1 MNDTYENIMAK
12 LELLSASKDDISAA
26 IEEKSISVSNIFID
40 YGNRIQQID
49 VSPDEN
55 LKKYIDKTIE
65 NINLSIDMEEIRP
78 YAFADCENLASITIL
93 SSVKKIGQNAFLGC
107 NSLTTVYFKNEWTGS
122 SNYIGLPYDTEYEG
136 DGISILSATADNQIS
151 NNTWN
156 VSDDFGNYWRFW
168 IHGRDEY
175 STIALRRNNTNERG
189 RSRYTLVD
197 KANLYVPDIV
207 KGYPCKTL
215 GSHYFRIDSDQDY
228 YDYESLHRFLSATTM
243 NISQHIRN
251 IQQYAFFSDTLSRV
265 NFLLNEPASSVDNH
279 TYSLDRDCFA
289 SNNISEFEFPRGKF
303 NVVDIDVLYNNPNLL
318 KIENVPEVKQMT
330 YFFGGRIS
338 SFVIPDSVISC
349 RGVSFFNSAEYLERA
364 VVGAHVRDINST
376 YAIPYFNGGM
386 TGSQMSCLKEIVYRC
401 PISAFSY
408 KNSYDYT
415 YYKIGGL
422 SALTD
427 IYFEDST
434 MTLAYLSGIPGI
446 HSLNL
451 KSTVKFHA
459 YDAVV
464 DYSNKLNAPHTIISA
479 LPNSIL

>member
-1 MNDTYENIMAK
+1 MSDTYKNIMAK

-49 VSPDEN
+49 ISPDEN

-107 NSLTTVYFKNEWTGS
+107 NSLTTVHFKNEWTGS

-151 NNTWN
+151 NNAWN

-168 IHGRDEY
+168 IHGREEY
-175 STIALRRNNTNERG
+175 STIALRRNSSNDRG

-197 KANLYVPDIV
+197 KSNIYVPDIV
-207 KGYPCKTL
+207 KGYPCRTL
-215 GSHYFRIDSDQDY
+215 GNYYFYIDSDQDY
-228 YDYESLHRFLSATTM
+228 YDYESLQRFLSASTV
-243 NISQHIRN
+243 NISQHIRS
-251 IQQYAFFSDTLSRV
+251 IQKWAFEGARISKV
-265 NFLLNEPASSVDNH
+265 NFLLNEPAEAVDFDNF
-279 TYSLDRDCFA
+279 SLAEHCFR
-289 SNNISEFEFPRGKF
+289 NNLISEFEFPRGHF
-303 NVVDIDVLYNNPNLL
+303 GA
-318 KIENVPEVKQMT
+318 IENSILESNTNLYRIENMPEITRMES
-330 YFFGGRIS
+330 FFGYSKIS
-338 SFVIPDSVISC
+338 SFTIPDSVISC
-349 RGVSFFNSAEYLERA
+349 RGGDACFYNLPRLERV
-364 VVGAHVRDINST
+364 VVGANVRDGSGS
-376 YAIPYFNGGM
+376 YFVPYFRG
-386 TGSQMSCLKEIVYRC
+386 TDLSSLKEIVYRC
-401 PISAFSY
+401 PMSAFSY
-408 KNSYDYT
+408 ENSYGYT
-415 YYKIGGL
+415 YYKIGNL
-422 SALTD
+422 SGLTD
-427 IYFEDST
+427 IYFENPQ
-434 MTLAYLSGIPGI
+434 MTLSYLSSRYGI